1 MSEALLNPALNPIL
15 QAVGWALVHFLWQGA
30 LVAGGLAA
38 GLALMKKRSAS
49 ARYALG
55 VGTLA
60 LLVVLPVVTAF
71 RAYEPVAPAAK
82 SSPSPALPRFAGEGA
97 PAAPAQ
103 EPAPMSLRETVL
115 PWMPSLL
122 AVWLLGVALLS
133 VWHLSGWIQVRR
145 MTRRATR
152 PVDDGWELAL
162 IRLRRR
168 LGIEHAVMLLESAA
182 VPVPAVIGWLRPVI
196 LVPASAFAG
205 LTPEQ
210 LEAILAH
217 ELAHVRRHDYLIN
230 LLQAV
235 VETLLFYH
243 PAVWWVSSQVRQE
256 RESCCDDLAVSV
268 CGDRLGYARALAAL
282 EGLRTP
288 HLALGADGGSL
299 LRRIRRL
306 VGAPEGIPETAGGA
320 PVAWVAG
327 ALALAVLLGGAAFH
341 DGARAGL
348 PFEVRVMAEP
358 VTKLAMKA
366 DAPFAAA
373 QKEPASSRQSGDS
386 QGRRGQWTAERTED
400 GIQLQMTDRHDGN
413 RSQHS
418 HNYDLS
424 ELVGLSTGSNVRFEM
439 PRAAGTFHF
448 QGRYDGELGEGT
460 FTFQGNP
467 SYIQEMSR
475 IGYQVEQDDLFKLA
489 LFDISPAYVS
499 ELKAAGY
506 DDLSL
511 DKLVEFRIFEVTP
524 EYIRDMAGLG
534 YRDVPADKLVAFRI
548 HGVNPDEVRELAKV
562 GLRDL
567 SADRLIEFRIH
578 GVKPELVRA
587 MADAGYENLSASK
600 LVELKIHGATPE
612 FARDMAELGYRDVSL
627 DRLVE
632 FRIHGVTPEFI
643 REIAGAGHE
652 GVPAEDL
659 VSMRIHGVDAEYIR
673 KAEARAGHKL
683 EIEDIIDRKIM
694 GRHD

>member
-1 MSEALLNPALNPIL
+1 MSEALSSPMT

-30 LVAGGLAA
+30 LVAAGLAA
-38 GLALMKKRSAS
+38 GLALMKNRSAS

-55 VGTLA
+55 VATLA
-60 LLVVLPVVTAF
+60 VLVVLPVVTAF
-71 RAYEPVAPAAK
+71 RSYEPASSIK
-82 SSPSPALPRFAGEGA
+82 SAPSPALPRVAGEGA
-97 PAAPAQ
+97 PAPAIG
-103 EPAPMSLRETVL
+103 EVSSLRETVR

-122 AVWLLGVALLS
+122 SVWLVGVALLS
-133 VWHLSGWIQVRR
+133 VWHLGGWIQVRR

-152 PVDDGWELAL
+152 PVDEGWELAL

-168 LGIEHAVMLLESAA
+168 LGIEHAVMLLESAT
-182 VPVPAVIGWLRPVI
+182 VPVPAVVGWLRPVI

-205 LTPEQ
+205 LTPQQ

-288 HLALGADGGSL
+288 SPRLAMSADGGSL

-306 VGAPEGIPETAGGA
+306 AGIPETAGGA

-327 ALALAVLLGGAAFH
+327 ALALALLLGGAVFH

-348 PFEVRVMAEP
+348 PFEIRLMTEP
-358 VTKLAMKA
+358 VAKLAA
-366 DAPFAAA
+366 QAAA
-373 QKEPASSRQSGDS
+373 APIA
-386 QGRRGQWTAERTED
+386 QGKDRGQWTAERTED
-400 GIQLQMTDRHDGN
+400 GIQLQMSYRHGREG
-413 RSQHS
+413 RSNHGTT
-418 HNYDLS
+418 YDLS

-439 PRAAGTFHF
+439 RRAAGTFHF
-448 QGRYDGELGEGT
+448 QGRFDGELGEGT

-475 IGYQVEQDDLFKLA
+475 IGYRVDQDDLFKLA
-489 LFDISPAYVS
+489 LFDVSPAFVS
-499 ELKAAGY
+499 ELKAVGY

-511 DKLVEFRIFEVTP
+511 DKLVEFRIFDVTP
-524 EYIRDMAGLG
+524 RFIQDMAGLG
-534 YRDVPADKLVAFRI
+534 YRDLPADKLVEFRI
-548 HGVNPDEVRELAKV
+548 HGVNADEVRELAKV

-567 SADRLIEFRIH
+567 SADRLVEFRIH
-578 GVKPELVRA
+578 GVRPELVRT
-587 MADAGYENLSASK
+587 MADAGYENLSADK

-612 FARDMAELGYRDVSL
+612 FARGMAELGYTDVSL
-627 DRLVE
+627 DKLVE

-643 REIAGAGHE
+643 REIAETGHE
-652 GVPAEDL
+652 RVPADEL
-659 VSMRIHGVDAEYIR
+659 VSMRIHGVDADFIR
-673 KAEARAGHKL
+673 KAEARAGRKM
-683 EIEDIIDRKIM
+683 EIEDIIDKKIV
-694 GRHD
+694 GWRD

>member
-1 MSEALLNPALNPIL
+1 MMNEAMT

-30 LVAGGLAA
+30 LVAAGLAA

-55 VGTLA
+55 VATLA
-60 LLVVLPVVTAF
+60 ILVALPVVTAF
-71 RAYEPVAPAAK
+71 RAYEPASPIESA
-82 SSPSPALPRFAGEGA
+82 PSPALPRSAGEGA
-97 PAAPAQ
+97 PSPSAGEVPTAFQ
-103 EPAPMSLRETVL
+103 DVVR

-122 AVWLLGVALLS
+122 SVWLVGVALLS
-133 VWHLSGWIQVRR
+133 VWHLGGWIQVRR

-152 PVDDGWELAL
+152 PVEEGWELAL

-168 LGIEHAVMLLESAA
+168 LGIEHAVMLLESAS
-182 VPVPAVIGWLRPVI
+182 VPVPAVVGWLRPVI

-205 LTPEQ
+205 LTPQQ

-230 LLQAV
+230 LLQTA

-288 HLALGADGGSL
+288 SPRLAMGADGGSL

-306 VGAPEGIPETAGGA
+306 AGVPETAGGA
-320 PVAWVAG
+320 PVWVAG
-327 ALALAVLLGGAAFH
+327 ALALALLLGGAVFH
-341 DGARAGL
+341 EGARAGL
-348 PFEVRVMAEP
+348 PMEIRVMAEP

-366 DAPFAAA
+366 VDVA
-373 QKEPASSRQSGDS
+373 SGDTQDS
-386 QGRRGQWTAERTED
+386 PRDGRGQWTAERTDD
-400 GIQLQMTDRHDGN
+400 GINLQMSYRHGSGRSNNGN
-413 RSQHS
+413 T
-418 HNYDLS
+418 YELS
-424 ELVGLSTGSNVRFEM
+424 ELVGLTTGSNVRFQM

-448 QGRYDGELGEGT
+448 QGRYDGKLGEGT

-475 IGYQVEQDDLFKLA
+475 IGYQVDQDDLFKLA
-489 LFDISPAYVS
+489 MFDVSPAYVS
-499 ELKAAGY
+499 ELKSVGY
-506 DDLSL
+506 DGLSL

-524 EYIRDMAGLG
+524 EYIREMAELG
-534 YRDVPADKLVAFRI
+534 YRDLSADKLVAFRI
-548 HGVNPDEVRELAKV
+548 HGVRPD
-562 GLRDL
+562 
-567 SADRLIEFRIH
+567 
-578 GVKPELVRA
+578 LVRA
-587 MADAGYENLSASK
+587 MADAGYENLSADK
-600 LVELKIHGATPE
+600 LVSLKIHGATPE
-612 FARDMAELGYRDVSL
+612 FARGMAELGYTDVSL
-627 DRLVE
+627 DRLIA

-643 REIAGAGHE
+643 REIADAGHE
-652 GVPAEDL
+652 GIPAEEL
-659 VSMRIHGVDAEYIR
+659 VAMRIHGVDADFIR
-673 KAEARAGHKL
+673 KAEKRAGRKM
-683 EIEDIIDRKIM
+683 EIEDLIDKKIV
-694 GRHD
+694 GWRD

>member
-1 MSEALLNPALNPIL
+1 MSEALLNPVL

-30 LVAGGLAA
+30 LGAAGLAA

-55 VGTLA
+55 VATLA
-60 LLVVLPVVTAF
+60 VLVALPVVTAF
-71 RAYEPVAPAAK
+71 RSYEPASSIK
-82 SSPSPALPRFAGEGA
+82 SAPSPAFPRFAGEGA

-103 EPAPMSLRETVL
+103 EPVPTAFRELVR

-122 AVWLLGVALLS
+122 SVWLVGVALLS
-133 VWHLSGWIQVRR
+133 VWHLGGWLQVRR
-145 MTRRATR
+145 MARRATR
-152 PVDDGWELAL
+152 PVDEGWELAL

-182 VPVPAVIGWLRPVI
+182 VPVPAVVGWLRPVI

-205 LTPEQ
+205 LTPQQ

-288 HLALGADGGSL
+288 SPRLAMSADGGSL

-306 VGAPEGIPETAGGA
+306 AGAPEGIPETAGGA

-327 ALALAVLLGGAAFH
+327 ALALTLLLGGAVFH

-348 PFEVRVMAEP
+348 PFEIRVMTEP
-358 VTKLAMKA
+358 VAKLAA
-366 DAPFAAA
+366 QAAA
-373 QKEPASSRQSGDS
+373 APVA
-386 QGRRGQWTAERTED
+386 QGKDRGQWTAERTED
-400 GIQLQMTDRHDGN
+400 GIQLQMSYRHGREG
-413 RSQHS
+413 RSNHGKT
-418 HNYDLS
+418 YDLS

-475 IGYQVEQDDLFKLA
+475 IGYRVDQDDLFKLA
-489 LFDISPAYVS
+489 LFDVSPAFVS
-499 ELKAAGY
+499 ELKAVGY

-511 DKLVEFRIFEVTP
+511 DKLIEFRIFEVTP
-524 EYIRDMAGLG
+524 RFIQDMAGLG
-534 YRDVPADKLVAFRI
+534 YRDLPADKLVEFRI
-548 HGVNPDEVRELAKV
+548 HGVNADEVRELAKV

-567 SADRLIEFRIH
+567 SADRLVEFRIH
-578 GVKPELVRA
+578 GVRPELVRT
-587 MADAGYENLSASK
+587 MADAGYENLSADK

-612 FARDMAELGYRDVSL
+612 FARGMAELGYTDVSL
-627 DRLVE
+627 DKLVE

-643 REIAGAGHE
+643 REIAEAGHE
-652 GVPAEDL
+652 RVPADEL
-659 VSMRIHGVDAEYIR
+659 VSMRIHGVDADFIR
-673 KAEARAGHKL
+673 KAEARAGRKM
-683 EIEDIIDRKIM
+683 EIEDIIDKKIV
-694 GRHD
+694 GWRD

>member
-1 MSEALLNPALNPIL
+1 
-15 QAVGWALVHFLWQGA
+15 
-30 LVAGGLAA
+30 
-38 GLALMKKRSAS
+38 
-49 ARYALG
+49 
-55 VGTLA
+55 
-60 LLVVLPVVTAF
+60 
-71 RAYEPVAPAAK
+71 
-82 SSPSPALPRFAGEGA
+82 
-97 PAAPAQ
+97 
-103 EPAPMSLRETVL
+103 
-115 PWMPSLL
+115 MPSLL
-122 AVWLLGVALLS
+122 SVWLVGVALLS
-133 VWHLSGWIQVRR
+133 VWHLGGWIQVRR

-152 PVDDGWELAL
+152 PVDEGWELAL

-182 VPVPAVIGWLRPVI
+182 APVPAVIGWLRPVI

-243 PAVWWVSSQVRQE
+243 PAVWWVSRQVRQE

-288 HLALGADGGSL
+288 RLAMGADGGSL

-306 VGAPEGIPETAGGA
+306 AGAPEGIPETAGGA

-327 ALALAVLLGGAAFH
+327 VLALALLLGGAVFH
-341 DGARAGL
+341 EGARAGL
-348 PFEVRVMAEP
+348 PLEVRLMAEP
-358 VTKLAMKA
+358 VAKLAA
-366 DAPFAAA
+366 QAAA
-373 QKEPASSRQSGDS
+373 APAAQIKG
-386 QGRRGQWTAERTED
+386 QRGQWTAERTEE
-400 GIQLQMTDRHDGN
+400 GIQLQMTYRHDSKG

-418 HNYDLS
+418 HNYDMS
-424 ELVGLSTGSNVRFEM
+424 ELVGFSTGPDIRFEM
-439 PRAAGTFHF
+439 PRAAGTFRF
-448 QGRYDGELGEGT
+448 EGRFDGEMGSGT

-475 IGYQVEQDDLFKLA
+475 IGYKVDQDDLFKLA
-489 LFDISPAYVS
+489 LFDVSPAYVS
-499 ELKAAGY
+499 ELKAVGY

-511 DKLVEFRIFEVTP
+511 DKLVEFRIFDVTP
-524 EYIRDMAGLG
+524 EFIRDMAELG

-562 GLRDL
+562 GLKDL
-567 SADRLIEFRIH
+567 SADRLVEFRIH
-578 GVKPELVRA
+578 GVGPELVRA
-587 MADAGYENLSASK
+587 MDDAGYENLSAEK

-612 FARDMAELGYRDVSL
+612 FAREMAELGYNGVPM

-643 REIAGAGHE
+643 REIANAGHE
-652 GVPAEDL
+652 GVPADDL
-659 VSMRIHGVDAEYIR
+659 VSMRIHGVDADYIR

-694 GRHD
+694 GRRD